1 MNWVQL
7 RSGLAAVALAALA
20 ACGGGKGQIEPFAPT
35 RLISFGDEL
44 SLLTADGK
52 RYGVNAL
59 KAGTTTGEID
69 CASNPIWVQSI
80 ATHFKLAMAQCNP
93 DNSLAIA
100 AFLRGSVGAKVA
112 DLKVQ
117 IDQQLAS
124 GAVGPKDLLLVQAGF
139 HDLIEIYREFPTKA
153 EPELIASAQARGR
166 LLAEQVNRLA
176 NANGRVIVLT
186 AINPGLTPAGLA
198 EKAAKTDTDRAALLG
213 RLTTAFNT
221 ALRLTLIED
230 GRLIG
235 LVLADESIATAVKFP
250 SFLSFADVTQAAC
263 TTALP
268 NCSTATQRTEVGTD
282 SWLWADDL
290 RLGAGGQ
297 TLIGN
302 AALSRAV
309 NNPF

>member
-7 RSGLAAVALAALA
+7 RGLLAPLALAALA

-44 SLLTADGK
+44 SVLTADGK

-69 CASNPIWVQSI
+69 CAGNPIWVQTL
-80 ATHFKLAMAQCNP
+80 ATQFKLALAQCNS
-93 DNSLAIA
+93 DISLATA
-100 AFLRGSVGAKVA
+100 AHLRGAVGAKVA
-112 DLKVQ
+112 DVKAQ

-124 GAVGPKDLLLVQAGF
+124 GAVGPKDLLLVQGGF
-139 HDLIEIYREFPTKA
+139 HDLIEIYKEFPAKA

-186 AINPGLTPAGLA
+186 ALDPGLTPAGVA
-198 EKAAKTDTDRAALLG
+198 EKAAKTDTDRAALMG
-213 RLTTAFNT
+213 RLTAAFNT
-221 ALRLTLIED
+221 AMRLTLIED

-235 LVLADESIATAVKFP
+235 LVLADETIATAVKFP
-250 SFLSFADVTQAAC
+250 SFLSFADATQAAC
-263 TTALP
+263 TVALP
-268 NCSTATQRTEVGTD
+268 NCTTATQKTEVGTN

-297 TLIGN
+297 SLIGN
-302 AALSRAV
+302 AALTRAV